1 MKKEFKRKLIIGF
14 SIGDVN
20 GIGPEILLKSLINSD
35 ILKYCIPIVFC
46 DKSVLSFYKQLYG
59 FKLNISRIKNLNQS
73 YNDET
78 LYCFENKKINFK
90 IRLGKVNRASG
101 DYSIHSLINATNFLK
116 EKKIEGLVTLPIN
129 KENSQSE
136 KFKFPGHT
144 EFLEKSFNSKE
155 SMMIMYSKKMILG
168 LVSGH
173 IPLINIKDYLN
184 LKIISN
190 KIELFLNTL
199 KKDFKIKNP
208 RVALLGI
215 NPHSGENGLLG
226 TEEIDIINPLLIKFN
241 ENKKI
246 LYGPYPADS
255 FFGLKKYSEFDGV
268 LSYYHDQGLIGFK
281 TVSFED
287 GVNYTA
293 GLPYIR
299 TSPDHGTAYNISGK
313 GIASEISLTESIKL
327 NIKILKNRRAQK

>member
-1 MKKEFKRKLIIGF
+1 MKKDFKRKLTIGF

-35 ILKYCIPIVFC
+35 VMKYCIPIVFC
-46 DKSVLSFYKQLYG
+46 DESVLNFNKNLYR
-59 FKLNISRIKNLNQS
+59 FKINISRIENFNQS
-73 YNDET
+73 FNDET
-78 LYCFENKKINFK
+78 LYCFNNKKINFK
-90 IRLGKVNRASG
+90 IQLGKVNKASG
-101 DYSIHSLINATNFLK
+101 DYSVHSLLNAVNFLK

-129 KENSQSE
+129 KKNSQSAE
-136 KFKFPGHT
+136 FKFPGHT
-144 EFLEKSFNSKE
+144 EFLKKSLNSKE

-173 IPLINIKDYLN
+173 IPLIKIKDYLN
-184 LKIISN
+184 SKIISN
-190 KIELFLNTL
+190 KIELFINTL

-208 RVALLGI
+208 KVALLGI

-226 TEEIDIINPLLIKFN
+226 SEEIDIIDPLLIKFN
-241 ENKKI
+241 KQKKI
-246 LYGPYPADS
+246 LFGPYPADS
-255 FFGLKKYSEFDGV
+255 FFGLKKYSEFDGI
-268 LSYYHDQGLIGFK
+268 LSFYHDQGLIGFK
-281 TVSFED
+281 TISFED

-293 GLPYIR
+293 GLPYVR

-327 NIKILKNRRAQK
+327 NIKILNNRRA